1 MLTDIFLDSLK
12 EARLFWAVVGV
23 LNLSYDYARESLVV
37 LLILCRFNFE
47 KIKNR
52 DLIGYCEK
60 SVLLMRK
67 IYVVYF
73 DSEIEKIAE

>member
-1 MLTDIFLDSLK
+1 MLTDIFSDSLK

-47 KIKNR
+47 KIRNR
-52 DLIGYCEK
+52 D
-60 SVLLMRK
+60 
-67 IYVVYF
+67 
-73 DSEIEKIAE
+73 